1 MFNLEKIADE
11 EYRKIGRLNIQE
23 PTQLVLNASTCKDIY
38 DRGLYD
44 VLLEDVEHTEE
55 TLINFKIGTE
65 VHSCILEP
73 SDFQKKYYI
82 GRFNPLEERN
92 QLKDTEFVEKTKKQ
106 ISLKFPNILNEIGAE
121 LTITGEIEGV
131 NVKAKIDK
139 IEVDNA
145 NNRIYVYDLKS
156 TGLPMLKIKKGR
168 DGKAWEIAKT
178 ISEYHYDLQMY
189 FYSLLIELY
198 FEQVG
203 KRFEIIPILV
213 FASKTDFKVRQV
225 RLSPETIGAGEEK
238 FKEVFRDIKDFVNYG
253 IKAVEK
259 DILI

>member
-1 MFNLEKIADE
+1 MFNLEKISDE
-11 EYRKIGRLNIQE
+11 EYRQIGKLNIQNPDE
-23 PTQLVLNASTCKDIY
+23 LVLNASTCKDIY

-44 VLLEDVEHTEE
+44 VLLEDVEHSSKTHE
-55 TLINFKIGTE
+55 NFTIGTE
-65 VHSCILEP
+65 FHNHILEI
-73 SDFQKKYYI
+73 SEFNKTHYVGK
-82 GRFNPLEERN
+82 FNPADERIQVKN
-92 QLKDTEFVEKTKKQ
+92 STFLKNAREQ
-106 ISLKFPNILNEIGAE
+106 ISLKFPNLLDEIGAE
-121 LTITGEIEGV
+121 LVITGELEGV
-131 NVKAKIDK
+131 KVKAKIDK

-156 TGLPMLKIKKGR
+156 TGLPMVKIKKGR

-225 RLSPETIGAGEEK
+225 RLSPETIGNGEEK
-238 FKEVFRDIKDFVNYG
+238 FKEVFRDIKSFMNYG
-253 IKAVEK
+253 VKAVERNT
-259 DILI
+259 II

>member
-1 MFNLEKIADE
+1 MFNLEKISDE
-11 EYRKIGRLNIQE
+11 EYFSLGKLNIQNPNE
-23 PTQLVLNASTCKDIY
+23 LVLNASTCKDVY

-44 VLLEDVEHTEE
+44 ALLEDVEHSE
-55 TLINFKIGTE
+55 TTLNNFRVGSE
-65 VHSCILEP
+65 FHNYILEI
-73 SDFQKKYYI
+73 SEFRKTHYI
-82 GRFNPLEERN
+82 GEFNPLEERIQVKN
-92 QLKDTEFVEKTKKQ
+92 STFLNGAREQ
-106 ISLKFPNILNEIGAE
+106 ISLKFPNLLDEIGAE

-131 NVKAKIDK
+131 KVKAKIDK

-198 FEQVG
+198 FEQIG